1 VVPNA
6 LVVEAVTSMGF
17 SEFAGQ
23 RAALA
28 TGNAD
33 PEAAVNW
40 TLAHIEDVDLNDPLP
55 PPAAAGAAGAWAGA
69 VVEFSADVLDQ
80 LTSMGFTEEQ
90 ARAALGSTG
99 GDVARACDWLFSR
112 DDLDMAVAE
121 YLAGLAAP
129 ASSSTP
135 ASAAAASA
143 AGAGAGA
150 AGARSLLDG
159 PGRYSLVAIIS
170 HIGKSTASGHYVAHI
185 KKDGAW
191 VLFNDDKVAAS
202 KQPPLD
208 AGYMYLF
215 KRHE

>member
-1 VVPNA
+1 M
-6 LVVEAVTSMGF
+6 E
-17 SEFAGQ
+17 
-23 RAALA
+23 
-28 TGNAD
+28 
-33 PEAAVNW
+33 
-40 TLAHIEDVDLNDPLP
+40 
-55 PPAAAGAAGAWAGA
+55 
-69 VVEFSADVLDQ
+69 Q
-80 LTSMGFTEEQ
+80 LTSMGFTAEQ
-90 ARAALGSTG
+90 ARAALGSTS

-112 DDLDMAVAE
+112 DDLDLAVAE
-121 YLAGLAAP
+121 YLSGPAPAPAPAP
-129 ASSSTP
+129 ASASASSTG
-135 ASAAAASA
+135 

-150 AGARSLLDG
+150 SSVLDG

-170 HIGKSTASGHYVAHI
+170 HIGKSTSAGHYVAHI